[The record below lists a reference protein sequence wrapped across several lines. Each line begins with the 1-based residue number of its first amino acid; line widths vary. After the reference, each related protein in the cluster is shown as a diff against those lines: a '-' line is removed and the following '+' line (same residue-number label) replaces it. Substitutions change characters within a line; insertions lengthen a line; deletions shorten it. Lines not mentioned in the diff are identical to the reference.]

1 MDAAQIFATGVAIF
15 LVQLGIA
22 AVIGVTKE
30 KGGDK

>member
-15 LVQLGIA
+15 LVQLGTA

-30 KGGDK
+30 KGGKR